1 MPSSKLIV
9 TVVAGRN
16 LAIKDSNGF
25 SDPYVYVWTVPEL
38 HSKTRCKS
46 KTIYK
51 SLNPEWEETFEFE
64 VDTSNPD
71 AELRVQVWDYD
82 RFASD
87 DFMGTISIPLHSLM
101 NKKEVDEW
109 YTLQARENKKD
120 EVSGDIRVRS
130 QLKTNEENE
139 SISLE
144 TKERDKRFIDI
155 VDPAVLKKLTP
166 QERKRQEII
175 FELINT
181 EELYV
186 NDLKVIINSFMIPLE
201 EKKLI
206 SPPELGNLFSN
217 VKAILPV
224 NEALLAS
231 LKARQEK
238 NPVIETIGDVL
249 LEHVDALRV
258 YNVYCSNQTVATE
271 KVDEY
276 RNAYPA
282 FAAFI
287 DQPREECRRLPLTGF
302 LVKPLQRLC
311 KYPLLVRELLKDLP
325 DSHPDYKHLSATNDK
340 VKAIIDDAN
349 ERTRQVEQLVKLQTI
364 RELFA
369 KSGCNEILKGGRQF
383 VTEARAT
390 LVKNGEKSVEVLAI
404 LFNDMCFLSKQKKET
419 LSKVAELPLNV
430 VSVRSIDNTA
440 DASCL
445 IEFRL
450 INDAWVLEMNTEEE
464 KANWLAK
471 VQEKKAVALYDDI
484 MKHGEGISEESE
496 LPSVQSLVDS
506 ADVKTK
512 VVDLLE
518 RVKKERSLRVLAE
531 KALADARKQTKELTQ
546 ANDLL
551 QGQLD
556 QAVSSFASLEKASSS
571 GSLLNVR
578 SESVDH
584 ISRNKSPLA
593 FKNPLR
599 SVAKPLL
606 QASSD
611 SQIKRKR
618 DMELAP
624 PGGSARTRTPSSDR
638 SASPSL
644 AVTPA
649 SPGGTSK
656 EVEER
661 LRREKKKSKRLQVR
675 VDEMEAIVK
684 ELKAGKEEILEEK
697 HKLSLQVEQAKPSEY
712 LKDQVT
718 ALARQNES
726 LERQLK
732 ELREGSAPEPAKATS
747 ANSDVMEALRRE
759 VAGLR
764 KENETVQELKKKV
777 ATLEKQLKDQEAAP
791 AISISTTP
799 ASSAAA
805 PRATAAA
812 KTTSSPAKPTP
823 AKSTASSAAKASPVK
838 TSSVTA
844 TSTAKTQTSSG
855 KTLDVLRPVGSRSK
869 TPAGNVSTYKSRNA
883 SLSTPSSSS
892 SSGRPVTPVLRPA
905 GYKGDD
911 EKKKP
916 AGGARP
922 SIADRMKQF
931 EKS

>member
-1 MPSSKLIV
+1 MPSSKLVV
-9 TVVAGRN
+9 TVVAGRD
-16 LAIKDSNGF
+16 LAAKDSNGL

-71 AELRVQVWDYD
+71 GELLVEVWDYD

-87 DFMGTISIPLHSLM
+87 DFMGTIAIPLHSFVG
-101 NKKEVDEW
+101 KKEVDEW
-109 YTLQARENKKD
+109 YTLKPRPNKKD
-120 EVSGDIRVRS
+120 DISGDIRVRS
-130 QLKTNEENE
+130 QLKTNEESD

-144 TKERDKRFIDI
+144 TKQRDKRFIDI
-155 VDPAVLKKLTP
+155 VDPDVLKKLDP
-166 QERKRQEII
+166 KERKRQEII

-186 NDLKVIINSFMIPLE
+186 NDLKVIINSFMTPLE

-231 LKARQEK
+231 LQEKQQK
-238 NPVIETIGDVL
+238 NPVIDTIGDVL
-249 LEHVDALRV
+249 LRHVDALRV

-287 DQPREECRRLPLTGF
+287 DQPRDECRRLPLTGF

-311 KYPLLVRELLKDLP
+311 KYPLLVRELLKDLSS
-325 DSHPDYKHLSATNDK
+325 SHPDYKHLMETNEK

-383 VTEARAT
+383 VMESRAT
-390 LVKNGEKSVEVLAI
+390 MVKNGEKAVEVLAI
-404 LFNDMCFLSKQKKET
+404 LFNDMCFLSKQKRDT

-430 VSVRSIDNTA
+430 VSIRSIPNTA
-440 DASCL
+440 DTSCM

-450 INDAWVLEMNTEEE
+450 VNDAWVLEMNTEEE
-464 KANWLAK
+464 KAVWLAK
-471 VQEKKAVALYDDI
+471 VEEKKVVALYDDI
-484 MKHGEGISEESE
+484 MKHGGGIAAGEDDV
-496 LPSVQSLVDS
+496 PSVQSLMESGGDM
-506 ADVKTK
+506 KIK
-512 VVDLLE
+512 LVDLLE
-518 RVKKERSLRVLAE
+518 RVKKERSLRVLSE
-531 KALADARKQTKELTQ
+531 KSLLDARQQLKSLTQ
-546 ANDLL
+546 ANELL

-556 QAVSSFASLEKASSS
+556 QAVSSFASLERSSSS
-571 GSLLNVR
+571 GGLLNVK

-611 SQIKRKR
+611 SQIKRKK

-624 PGGSARTRTPSSDR
+624 PGGGRSRMPSGDR
-638 SASPSL
+638 SASPTVS
-644 AVTPA
+644 VTSAGSSTA
-649 SPGGTSK
+649 SDLEDK
-656 EVEER
+656 
-661 LRREKKKSKRLQVR
+661 LRQEKKKSKRLQVR
-675 VDEMEAIVK
+675 LDEMETIVK
-684 ELKAGKEEILEEK
+684 ELKKGKEELLEEK
-697 HKLSLQVEQAKPSEY
+697 NRLLGEALQTKEAVKPAEY

-718 ALARQNES
+718 ALARQNDN
-726 LERQLK
+726 LEKKIR
-732 ELREGSAPEPAKATS
+732 ELEAGGAATPSSKSTPSVS

-759 VAGLR
+759 VTNLR
-764 KENETVQELKKKV
+764 KENETVQELQKKIKE
-777 ATLEKQLKDQEAAP
+777 LEKQLAAADDSTP
-791 AISISTTP
+791 AISVS
-799 ASSAAA
+799 
-805 PRATAAA
+805 
-812 KTTSSPAKPTP
+812 SSPTP
-823 AKSTASSAAKASPVK
+823 SRPVAKASPARAA
-838 TSSVTA
+838 SSSSAALVA
-844 TSTAKTQTSSG
+844 SSTAKTQTSSG
-855 KTLDVLRPVGSRSK
+855 KTLDVLRPAGSRSK
-869 TPAGNVSTYKSRNA
+869 TPAGNVSSYKSRNA
-883 SLSTPSSSS
+883 SLTTPSSPSS
-892 SSGRPVTPVLRPA
+892 ARSVTPVLQIGRA
-905 GYKGDD
+905 HV
-911 EKKKP
+911 
-916 AGGARP
+916 
-922 SIADRMKQF
+922 
-931 EKS
+931 